1 MKHAIIALGLATAV
15 LSFAGKAAVI
25 VSKPQDYTPQRTG
38 AANASIVGTTDRQVG
53 VVTCGKSF
61 GYAYSLG
68 CKDYSAEGKPIIPY
82 KTLPGYRLGGTISA
96 DYEVTAISFDSY
108 NSIATVYF
116 TYTERRQ

>member
-25 VSKPQDYTPQRTG
+25 TKPRDYTPERTG
-38 AANASIVGTTDRQVG
+38 AASVSIVGTTDRQVG
-53 VVTCGKSF
+53 VVTCGKNF
-61 GYAYSLG
+61 GHAYSLG

-96 DYEVTAISFDSY
+96 DYEVTGISFDSY
-108 NSIATVYF
+108 NFIATVYF
-116 TYTERRQ
+116 TYTEKK

>member
-1 MKHAIIALGLATAV
+1 MKNAIIALGLATAV

-25 VSKPQDYTPQRTG
+25 NKPRDYTPQRTG
-38 AANASIVGTTDRQVG
+38 AAASSIVGAADRQIG
-53 VVTCGKSF
+53 VVTCGKYF

-68 CKDYSAEGKPIIPY
+68 CKDYKAEGKPIIPY

-116 TYTERRQ
+116 TYTEKK